1 MKITFFFLSILISLG
16 SASCQTK
23 KSDVTVK
30 GKFIGDIP
38 EEVKYSIPINGIC
51 YGFFQASE
59 RVDSMGNFEF
69 RFNIEDPSFIKIFTY
84 GNTGQLIVEPG
95 ETYLVTIESNKRNIK
110 FNVDGKNTSM
120 QSEYQRL
127 DSPEHPQM
135 LIMEFI
141 NSPIST
147 AKNKIDSMYTKEVA
161 TFRKLSVDGLISK
174 ELFDLILLDRK
185 LFYSCA
191 QGQLAMIK
199 FSKAKVKENSANTDS
214 INQMWDEAIS
224 SVPLNSNNLLK
235 SKWAYYYLENYLM
248 YREYTAKDFSFD
260 IRTKARNNG
269 NIHSYLIGIAKKY
282 LKGEILEFYT
292 SSYILSTAWQ
302 NKFEKELIGLFEEF
316 TTDFPNSKYT
326 ASLEPH
332 IEKIIAFHKRA
343 EQKFDENSK
352 FLSNYENINSLA
364 ECVKTFS
371 GKKVYVDIWTTSCGP
386 CKDEFKYSEDLKQ
399 LLLSNNTAM
408 LYISLDSD
416 NTDTRW
422 KDMIKFYQLTGY
434 HVRANKELEADL
446 EKILGSLWIP
456 RYLLIDE
463 NGKIA
468 NNNAKRPSQLKDLE
482 KQIIG
487 K

>member
-1 MKITFFFLSILISLG
+1 
-16 SASCQTK
+16 
-23 KSDVTVK
+23 
-30 GKFIGDIP
+30 
-38 EEVKYSIPINGIC
+38 
-51 YGFFQASE
+51 
-59 RVDSMGNFEF
+59 
-69 RFNIEDPSFIKIFTY
+69 
-84 GNTGQLIVEPG
+84 
-95 ETYLVTIESNKRNIK
+95 
-110 FNVDGKNTSM
+110 
-120 QSEYQRL
+120 
-127 DSPEHPQM
+127 
-135 LIMEFI
+135 
-141 NSPIST
+141 
-147 AKNKIDSMYTKEVA
+147 
-161 TFRKLSVDGLISK
+161 
-174 ELFDLILLDRK
+174 
-185 LFYSCA
+185 
-191 QGQLAMIK
+191 
-199 FSKAKVKENSANTDS
+199 
-214 INQMWDEAIS
+214 MWNEAIS
-224 SVPLNSNNLLK
+224 LVPLNSNNFLN
-235 SKWAYYYLENYLM
+235 SKWAYYYIENHLM
-248 YREYTAKDFSFD
+248 YQEYTAKDFSFD
-260 IRTKARNNG
+260 NRQRARKEG
-269 NIHSYLIGIAKKY
+269 NIHNYLIGIAKKY
-282 LKGEILEFYT
+282 LKGENLEFYT

-302 NKFEKELIGLFEEF
+302 NKFEKELISLFEEYK
-316 TTDFPNSKYT
+316 TDFPNSKYT

-352 FLSNYENINSLA
+352 FLSKYENINSLA

-386 CKDEFKYSEDLKQ
+386 CKDEFKYSEDLEQ

-456 RYLLIDE
+456 RYLLIDG

-482 KQIIG
+482 KQITG

>member
-1 MKITFFFLSILISLG
+1 MRHIYIFLLAILVG
-16 SASCQTK
+16 FNSCQK
-23 KSDVTVK
+23 NQNEVIIK

-59 RVDSMGNFEF
+59 RVDSLGHFEI
-69 RFNIEDPSFIKIFTY
+69 RLNVESPSFIQIYTKANI
-84 GNTGQLIVEPG
+84 GQLIVEPG
-95 ETYLVTIESNKRNIK
+95 ENYLAKIEANKEIFK
-110 FNVDGKNTSM
+110 FNFDCSNISV
-120 QSEYQRL
+120 QSEYQKL
-127 DSPEHPQM
+127 FSPAHPQ
-135 LIMEFI
+135 IAIRDFT
-141 NSPIST
+141 NFPISI
-147 AKNKIDSMYTKEVA
+147 AKTKIDSLYNYEVE
-161 TFRKLSVDGLISK
+161 TFEKLSSKGIIEK

-191 QGQLAMIK
+191 QGNLAMIK
-199 FSKAKVKENSANTDS
+199 FFNARVKENSANTDS

-224 SVPLNSNNLLK
+224 SVSVNSNDLLK

-248 YREYTAKDFSFD
+248 YHEYTAKDFSFD
-260 IRTKARNNG
+260 IRTKARNEG
-269 NIHSYLIGIAKKY
+269 NIHSYLIDIAKKY
-282 LKGEILEFYT
+282 LKKEILEFYT

-302 NKFEKELIGLFEEF
+302 NKYEKELITLFEEF
-316 TTDFPNSKYT
+316 KTDFPKSKYT

-352 FLSNYENINSLA
+352 FLCNYENINSLA

-386 CKDEFKYSEDLKQ
+386 CKDEFKYSGDLKQ
-399 LLLSNNTAM
+399 LLDSNNTDM
-408 LYISLDSD
+408 LYISLDGD

-446 EKILGSLWIP
+446 NKILGSLWIP

-463 NGKIA
+463 NGDIA
-468 NNNAKRPSQLKDLE
+468 NNNAKRPSQIKDLE
-482 KQIIG
+482 KQLSG